1 MIKPS
6 CSSQYSQRRKLFDH
20 LWNIDVK
27 GINLPIY
34 IGMIIVLIAIMAI
47 GKLPHTIVGA
57 ISVLVI
63 LGNFLHYLGNKIPI
77 IKSYLGGG
85 SVFCIFVS
93 AFLATFGILPANVVA
108 TTKDFVNNMG
118 FLDFYI
124 AALITGSILSMDRS
138 LLIKASVR
146 FIPVAVLSMLSCFIM
161 VGTIDELIE
170 NGFGKSVL
178 YIAFPAI
185 AGGIGA
191 GVVPFINDLRA

>member
-1 MIKPS
+1 MLK
-6 CSSQYSQRRKLFDH
+6 SSNSSKFSQRRELWSY

-34 IGMIIVLIAIMAI
+34 IGMIIVLIATMVI
-47 GKLPHTIVGA
+47 GKIPHTIVGS

-93 AFLATFGILPANVVA
+93 AFLATFGILPANVID
-108 TTKDFVNNMG
+108 TTKDFVINMG

-124 AALITGSILSMDRS
+124 AALIYR
-138 LLIKASVR
+138 
-146 FIPVAVLSMLSCFIM
+146 
-161 VGTIDELIE
+161 
-170 NGFGKSVL
+170 
-178 YIAFPAI
+178 
-185 AGGIGA
+185 
-191 GVVPFINDLRA
+191 